1 MLSKDEKKLIA
12 AIPEGAEHPRTM
24 REVARLV
31 GLDTRTVRAIVHDLN
46 VKGYPIGASRHQPA
60 GYLGATSDDEL
71 ELALRPIAS
80 QTREIQRRLA
90 GLRRAKAISK
100 DEVLAEPTA
109 DDKKAKEA

>member
-1 MLSKDEKKLIA
+1 MLNSDEKKIIK
-12 AIPEGAEHPRTM
+12 AIPEGAEHPRAM

-60 GYLGATSDDEL
+60 GYFWATSDDEL
-71 ELALRPIAS
+71 ELALRPLAS
-80 QTREIQRRLA
+80 QTREIQRRLV

-100 DEVLAEPTA
+100 DEALAEPTA

>member
-1 MLSKDEKKLIA
+1 MLNSDEKKIIK
-12 AIPEGAEHPRTM
+12 AIPEGADHPRSM
-24 REVARLV
+24 KEVARLV
-31 GLDTRTVRAIVHDLN
+31 NLDTQTVRAIVHDLN

-60 GYLGATSDDEL
+60 GYFWATSDDEL

-100 DEVLAEPTA
+100 DEVLAEPAA

>member
-1 MLSKDEKKLIA
+1 MLNNDEKKIIK
-12 AIPEGAEHPRTM
+12 AIPEGADHPRSM
-24 REVARLV
+24 KEVARLV
-31 GLDTRTVRAIVHDLN
+31 NLDTRTVRAIVHDLN

-60 GYLGATSDDEL
+60 GYFLATSNDEL
-71 ELALRPIAS
+71 ALALRPIAS